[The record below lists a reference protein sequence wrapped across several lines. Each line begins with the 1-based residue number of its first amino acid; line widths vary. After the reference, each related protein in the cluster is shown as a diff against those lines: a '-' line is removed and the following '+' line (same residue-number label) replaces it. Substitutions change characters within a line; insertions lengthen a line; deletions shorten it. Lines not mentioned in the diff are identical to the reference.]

1 MLGLILA
8 IAAGVGAVLTAEQF
22 DATFHDVED
31 LRNFTK
37 VPVLASIPRIS
48 PGYPHRM
55 LRLVLATVSICAV
68 VAIFATLSIHV
79 ARGNEEI
86 VRMLVRGA

>member
-1 MLGLILA
+1 
-8 IAAGVGAVLTAEQF
+8 
-22 DATFHDVED
+22 
-31 LRNFTK
+31 
-37 VPVLASIPRIS
+37 
-48 PGYPHRM
+48 M
-55 LRLVLATVSICAV
+55 LRLILATVSICAV